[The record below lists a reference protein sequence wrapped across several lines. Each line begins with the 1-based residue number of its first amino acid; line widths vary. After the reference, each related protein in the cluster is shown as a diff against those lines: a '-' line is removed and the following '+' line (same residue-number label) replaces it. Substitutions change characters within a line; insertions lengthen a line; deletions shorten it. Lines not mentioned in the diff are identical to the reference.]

1 MDQNI
6 VNVRA
11 LAAKNAALL
20 SGARQANSRLRDAAV
35 SELQQVRARLD
46 AISPAAAIADP
57 AKAHEYQVL
66 VMQRGSLERL
76 CAEKS

>member
-20 SGARQANSRLRDAAV
+20 SGARHADGRLRDAAGA
-35 SELQQVRARLD
+35 ELEQVRARLD
-46 AISPAAAIADP
+46 ALSPATVIADP
-57 AKAHEYQVL
+57 AKANEYQAL
-66 VMQRGSLERL
+66 LMQRGSLERL